1 MTTQTLQLTGVMLS
15 APDAEWYGLQLAGEA
30 GLKSGS
36 VYVVLARLEQAGWL
50 TSRWEEIDPSA
61 EGRPRRRLY
70 ALTGEG
76 RQAGAEAIEQHLAA
90 LTALTRPRTASGQ
103 RPGLAST

>member
-1 MTTQTLQLTGVMLS
+1 MTTQTLQLIGVLLS
-15 APDAEWYGLQLAGEA
+15 EPDAEWYGLQLAGEA

-36 VYVVLARLEQAGWL
+36 VYVVLGRLEQAGWL

-76 RQAGAEAIEQHLAA
+76 RRAGADAIEQHLAA
-90 LTALTRPRTASGQ
+90 LTGARSARTTPAR
-103 RPGLAST
+103 RPGVATS

>member
-1 MTTQTLQLTGVMLS
+1 MTTQTLQLLGVLLGE
-15 APDAEWYGLQLAGEA
+15 PETERYGLQLAADA

-36 VYVVLARLEQAGWL
+36 VYVVLGRLEQAGWL

-76 RQAGAEAIEQHLAA
+76 RRAGEQAIEQHLAA
-90 LTALTRPRTASGQ
+90 LTGERPHRAA
-103 RPGLAST
+103 PGRQPGIAT

>member
-1 MTTQTLQLTGVMLS
+1 MTTQTLQLIGVLLS
-15 APDAEWYGLQLAGEA
+15 EPEAEWYGLQLAGEA
-30 GLKSGS
+30 ALKSGS

-50 TSRWEEIDPSA
+50 TSRWEQIDPSA

-76 RQAGAEAIEQHLAA
+76 QRAASDAIEQHLAA
-90 LTALTRPRTASGQ
+90 LTGARSARATPAR
-103 RPGLAST
+103 RPGIAT

>member
-1 MTTQTLQLTGVMLS
+1 MTTQTLQLIGVLL
-15 APDAEWYGLQLAGEA
+15 AEPEAEWYGLQLAGEA

-36 VYVVLARLEQAGWL
+36 VYVVLGRLEQAGWL

-76 RQAGAEAIEQHLAA
+76 RRAGTRGDRAA
-90 LTALTRPRTASGQ
+90 PRRADRRARARATPAR
-103 RPGLAST
+103 RPGVATS

>member
-1 MTTQTLQLTGVMLS
+1 MTTQTLQLIGVLLS
-15 APDAEWYGLQLAGEA
+15 EPEAEWYGLQLAGEA

-50 TSRWEEIDPSA
+50 TSRWEEIDPSV

-76 RQAGAEAIEQHLAA
+76 RHAGAQAIEQHLAA
-90 LTALTRPRTASGQ
+90 LTGGRSPRSASAR
-103 RPGLAST
+103 RPGMAAT

>member
-1 MTTQTLQLTGVMLS
+1 MTTQTLQLIGVLLS
-15 APDAEWYGLQLAGEA
+15 EPDAEWYGLQLAGEA

-50 TSRWEEIDPSA
+50 TSRWEQIDPSA

-70 ALTGEG
+70 ALTGDG
-76 RQAGAEAIEQHLAA
+76 RQAGAQAIEEHLAA
-90 LTALTRPRTASGQ
+90 LTGLSRPRSASGQ
-103 RPGLAST
+103 RPGLAAT